1 MIVGPDSW
9 GSGWRKKAP
18 SLLAPT
24 AHVTVNPVSN
34 ERKVG
39 SSLHSAPCHRGS
51 QLLLAAIGS
60 KLSTVSTETMLGNGQ
75 ATRRNVLETFFLKGI
90 QNST

>member
-1 MIVGPDSW
+1 MMIVGPDSW

-24 AHVTVNPVSN
+24 AQVTVNAVSS
-34 ERKVG
+34 EREVG
-39 SSLHSAPCHRGS
+39 SSLHSAPSHRGS

-60 KLSTVSTETMLGNGQ
+60 KLSTVSTENY
-75 ATRRNVLETFFLKGI
+75 AR
-90 QNST
+90 